1 MSRRQ
6 RLSQSVRVLALVTVC
21 VGLLPQGAS
30 ASAEPALQS
39 IAYEA
44 VVPAYGHDA
53 KVVREHGIPGIRRG
67 SSIQNGAAS
76 SGGRVLTPAAFDK
89 DAFSN
94 DVAGFGDD
102 LTFGATSW
110 ARRTINEKYLGGC
123 GDVIDASSTA
133 HTAGGALGFTAGLA
147 VPTGYLGRAFGQVSK
162 LLAGSK
168 AGRAANTGTARFV
181 AASDGVVTDLVGSR
195 NAISIG
201 HYPEYVANA
210 QATGART
217 FSMADD
223 AWNAMSPTEQWV
235 RNQRFQLATPLS
247 QVRAG
252 SFLEREIGYLSG
264 RGYVPNVSGTLMI
277 PGGG

>member
-1 MSRRQ
+1 
-6 RLSQSVRVLALVTVC
+6 VLALVTVC

-94 DVAGFGDD
+94 GVAGFGDD

-133 HTAGGALGFTAGLA
+133 HTAGRALGFAAGLA
-147 VPTGYLGRAFGQVSK
+147 VPTGYVGRAFGQVSK

-168 AGRAANTGTARFV
+168 AGRTANTALRPAQV
-181 AASDGVVTDLVGSR
+181 ALGPVPENAWATFGRVQSKGSPLPGYKGGSTFGSTGQAGGQVFPRSTSGGSPITYREWDVNPYVKGVDRRAERIVTGSDGSAYYTSD
-195 NAISIG
+195 
-201 HYPEYVANA
+201 HY
-210 QATGART
+210 R
-217 FSMADD
+217 
-223 AWNAMSPTEQWV
+223 
-235 RNQRFQLATPLS
+235 
-247 QVRAG
+247 
-252 SFLEREIGYLSG
+252 SFTQFWSG
-264 RGYVPNVSGTLMI
+264 V
-277 PGGG
+277 